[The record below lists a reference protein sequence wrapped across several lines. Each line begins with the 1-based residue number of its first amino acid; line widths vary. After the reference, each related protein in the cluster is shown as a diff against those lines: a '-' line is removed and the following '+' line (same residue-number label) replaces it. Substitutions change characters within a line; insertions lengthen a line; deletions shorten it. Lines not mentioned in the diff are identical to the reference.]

1 MSVGYNAVMSVKP
14 SALTPRQIVES
25 RNLRALYKADIDRN
39 EDYRASISRELHDNT
54 SQLKLLKEEIA
65 KLNPPPEFFVQ
76 WEKIMSDIRHAITNL
91 RPKMLDYGV
100 GYALRYL
107 RDQTEQQANGDI
119 DIVLDV
125 KEDGSRYNFHT
136 EQHIYRIIQQAC
148 ENALLYAQATTITI
162 RGSLDPTSVDLTVED
177 NGVGFP
183 FGGEASVA
191 ALVEAQHF
199 GIAGMQERAGIIHA
213 SLNVDSAP
221 GQGTRVHLRWQ
232 P

>member
-1 MSVGYNAVMSVKP
+1 M
-14 SALTPRQIVES
+14 
-25 RNLRALYKADIDRN
+25 LYKADIDRN

-76 WEKIMSDIRHAITNL
+76 WEKIMGDIRHAITDL

-221 GQGTRVHLRWQ
+221 GQGHESI
-232 P
+232 